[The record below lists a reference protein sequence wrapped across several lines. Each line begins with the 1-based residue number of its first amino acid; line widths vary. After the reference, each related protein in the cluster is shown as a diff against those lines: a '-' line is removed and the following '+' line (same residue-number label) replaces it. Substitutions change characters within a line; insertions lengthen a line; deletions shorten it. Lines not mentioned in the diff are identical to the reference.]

1 MQYQIFVED
10 QSNQHFVASV
20 IGMPN
25 IEADGNTESE
35 AISKAENALR
45 IQLAKGK
52 IVIVEVDTCLSANP
66 FVHAGILQD
75 DPTFDDWMERLGE
88 IRKRANEAN
97 DNGIGSFINTHLS
110 QPSNQLFS
118 PLFST
123 FSSLLL

>member
-52 IVIVEVDTCLSANP
+52 IVTVEVDTCLSANT

-88 IRKRANEAN
+88 IRKQANEAN
-97 DNGIGSFINTHLS
+97 DNG
-110 QPSNQLFS
+110 
-118 PLFST
+118 
-123 FSSLLL
+123 